1 MRYFLLGVDA
11 ITSFKKQDY
20 RFLVDFQDRWELVGF
35 DPNKDDVTELLE
47 HVIGWDAYLEVNENN
62 VNEINGAIIVA
73 EKQERDFYRDFHIRM
88 KQQNIEQSCRERT
101 GF

>member
-47 HVIGWDAYLEVNENN
+47 HVIGWDAYLEINELD

-73 EKQERDFYRDFHIRM
+73 ENNILDF
-88 KQQNIEQSCRERT
+88 N
-101 GF
+101 

>member
-47 HVIGWDAYLEVNENN
+47 HVIGWDAYLEVNESD

-73 EKQERDFYRDFHIRM
+73 ENNILDF
-88 KQQNIEQSCRERT
+88 N
-101 GF
+101 